1 MKKIFSIFLM
11 NVSLLFLCANI
22 YSSEESVS
30 ISGRIS
36 RSSAAGVSLNDINID
51 VTGTQNVRTK
61 TDRYGNYIIHGL
73 PKGGIYTLTVSK
85 AGYSFS
91 PNVKTYRGL
100 TESKINE
107 NFTATV
113 SNFSISGKVL
123 VGGKPI
129 RGALVMVS
137 HRNIKYFTDYDGSYV
152 IDNLEYDGPYTV
164 SVISN
169 EHFFQPFTIEF
180 LDKDIIHNFEKD
192 ISASGRVTS
201 LGQGVDNAE
210 IDVNG
215 VKYKTDEQGF
225 YKIKGLTTN
234 GDYIINVS
242 NSNNLVVSPKT
253 IALRKITQDEE
264 DLNFSVYGSISGNVT
279 YNGKPFMG
287 AIINISNRDKE
298 YKTNSSGF
306 YKIDELGVNQEYIIT
321 ISSTGY
327 LFSPKSKTIKK
338 LLIEP
343 SIQDFTV
350 SIAKYKVIV
359 TVMEGRT
366 PVKDADVTVSG
377 IKDIFK
383 TNENGKCEISKL
395 NYGKDYTI
403 SVKKQGVSFIE
414 SKKTVKNLDKDT
426 EFIFEGL
433 LSISGTVKNFNT
445 PIKDAII
452 TYGEKLNVKTNKDGQ
467 YSINNLKPNKSY
479 TISVSSNNFTF
490 KPDIIVIDDLSNKEI
505 NRSFI
510 TENKEKIAIETK
522 LKEDLRIQ
530 AEQID
535 KAAAETKAKENIV
548 PQTEISKA
556 EPVVELTKEEKKR
569 LEKEEKIRIKAEK
582 EEQKRLAKEE
592 KTRIKAEQEEQK
604 RLAKEEAKRQ
614 ALELEEQKI
623 AEKEAELKAK
633 ESLVPQA
640 EISKPVESALPVLQL
655 TKEEQDTIDK
665 AAAETKAKEN
675 IVPQAEISKA
685 EPVVEL
691 TKEEKKRL
699 EKEEKIRIKAEKEEQ
714 KRLAKEEK
722 TRIKAEQEE
731 QKRLAKEEAKRQ
743 ALELEEQKIAEKEAE
758 LKQKEDLK
766 IQAEQEAQA
775 KRDEETRI
783 KAEQAEKERI
793 EKEAA
798 ELKQK
803 EDLKIQAEQEAQAKR
818 DEETRIKAEQAE
830 KERIEKTAAEVK
842 AKESSVP
849 QAEISKPVDLPLP
862 VVELTKED
870 KKKLE
875 KEEKIRIKAE
885 KEEQKRLAKEE
896 AKRKELELEE
906 QKKVE
911 KEAELKQKEELEIQ
925 AQEIINSKKE
935 KFTISGRVL
944 KGKMGVQGVQVRLLI
959 DDEERIYLTD
969 NNGFYKIPDVVE
981 GYNYTIT
988 VISGKEMLNLS
999 PKTRTYKKITKNIS
1013 NQNFYVIEKF
1023 NSKNKGN
1030 IKPQVKQEV
1039 KDEQKK
1045 EVVSSEDDD
1054 YGLRNKNGLIQAEIH
1069 W

>member
-592 KTRIKAEQEEQK
+592 KTR
-604 RLAKEEAKRQ
+604 
-614 ALELEEQKI
+614 
-623 AEKEAELKAK
+623 
-633 ESLVPQA
+633 
-640 EISKPVESALPVLQL
+640 
-655 TKEEQDTIDK
+655 
-665 AAAETKAKEN
+665 
-675 IVPQAEISKA
+675 
-685 EPVVEL
+685 
-691 TKEEKKRL
+691 
-699 EKEEKIRIKAEKEEQ
+699 
-714 KRLAKEEK
+714 
-722 TRIKAEQEE
+722 
-731 QKRLAKEEAKRQ
+731 
-743 ALELEEQKIAEKEAE
+743 
-758 LKQKEDLK
+758 
-766 IQAEQEAQA
+766 
-775 KRDEETRI
+775 
-783 KAEQAEKERI
+783 
-793 EKEAA
+793 
-798 ELKQK
+798 
-803 EDLKIQAEQEAQAKR
+803 
-818 DEETRIKAEQAE
+818 
-830 KERIEKTAAEVK
+830 
-842 AKESSVP
+842 
-849 QAEISKPVDLPLP
+849 
-862 VVELTKED
+862 
-870 KKKLE
+870 
-875 KEEKIRIKAE
+875 
-885 KEEQKRLAKEE
+885 
-896 AKRKELELEE
+896 
-906 QKKVE
+906 
-911 KEAELKQKEELEIQ
+911 
-925 AQEIINSKKE
+925 
-935 KFTISGRVL
+935 
-944 KGKMGVQGVQVRLLI
+944 
-959 DDEERIYLTD
+959 
-969 NNGFYKIPDVVE
+969 
-981 GYNYTIT
+981 
-988 VISGKEMLNLS
+988 
-999 PKTRTYKKITKNIS
+999 
-1013 NQNFYVIEKF
+1013 
-1023 NSKNKGN
+1023 
-1030 IKPQVKQEV
+1030 
-1039 KDEQKK
+1039 
-1045 EVVSSEDDD
+1045 
-1054 YGLRNKNGLIQAEIH
+1054 
-1069 W
+1069 